1 MKKGLKVNRLI
12 GLAPLMLFLSSYIP
26 LFGIIALRQIISNF
40 DYMNWAGFS
49 WSGTILFVT
58 HFGIAS
64 LCMVF
69 IIVGSIGTYY
79 VFESIKSKAPNG
91 YNYRI
96 IEVTSMND
104 EALGYMAT
112 YVIPLLYQD
121 YSNLMDFCTMIVIF
135 IIIYKLYV
143 NSKLLLVNPM
153 ISFKY
158 SIYSIK
164 YQDGDIQRQAMLIS
178 PDKNILENDTVKL
191 YNIGYQLFYGYN
203 R

>member
-1 MKKGLKVNRLI
+1 MAKGLKVNSLI

-26 LFGIIALRQIISNF
+26 LFGIIALRQFLSNI
-40 DYMNWAGFS
+40 DYLNWVGFS
-49 WSGTILFVT
+49 VVGFMSFIT

-64 LCMVF
+64 LCMTL
-69 IIVGSIGTYY
+69 IIIGSFGTYF
-79 VFESIKSKAPNG
+79 VFELIKTNAPNG
-91 YNYRI
+91 NNSKV
-96 IEVTSMND
+96 IEVSSMND

-121 YSNLMDFCTMIVIF
+121 YSNLMDFCTMFIF
-135 IIIYKLYV
+135 FVIIYKLYV
-143 NSKLLLVNPM
+143 NSKLLLVNTM

-164 YQDGDIQRQAMLIS
+164 YMDGDVQRQAMLIS
-178 PDKNILENDTVKL
+178 PNKDILENDTVKL

>member
-1 MKKGLKVNRLI
+1 MTKGLKVNSLV

-26 LFGIIALRQIISNF
+26 LFGIIALRQFLSNL
-40 DYMNWAGFS
+40 DYLNWTGFS
-49 WSGTILFVT
+49 MVGFMSFIT

-64 LCMVF
+64 LCMTL
-69 IIVGSIGTYY
+69 IIIGSLGTYF
-79 VFESIKSKAPNG
+79 VFELIKSNAPNG
-91 YNYRI
+91 NNSKV
-96 IEVTSMND
+96 IEVSNMND

-121 YSNLMDFCTMIVIF
+121 YSNLMDFCTMFIIF
-135 IIIYKLYV
+135 VIIYKLYV

-164 YQDGDIQRQAMLIS
+164 YIDGDVQRQAMLIS
-178 PDKNILENDTVKL
+178 PHKDILENDTVKL

>member
-1 MKKGLKVNRLI
+1 
-12 GLAPLMLFLSSYIP
+12 
-26 LFGIIALRQIISNF
+26 
-40 DYMNWAGFS
+40 
-49 WSGTILFVT
+49 
-58 HFGIAS
+58 
-64 LCMVF
+64 
-69 IIVGSIGTYY
+69 
-79 VFESIKSKAPNG
+79 
-91 YNYRI
+91 
-96 IEVTSMND
+96 MND
-104 EALGYMAT
+104 EALGYLAT

-135 IIIYKLYV
+135 VIIYKLYV

-153 ISFKY
+153 ISFRY

>member
-1 MKKGLKVNRLI
+1 
-12 GLAPLMLFLSSYIP
+12 MLFLSSYIP
-26 LFGIIALRQIISNF
+26 LFGIIALRQFLSNIE
-40 DYMNWAGFS
+40 YLNWAGF
-49 WSGTILFVT
+49 TIDGIISFVT

-64 LCMVF
+64 LCIGL
-69 IIVGSIGTYY
+69 IIIGSFGTYF
-79 VFESIKSKAPNG
+79 VFKLIKKDAPNG
-91 YNYRI
+91 NNTKV

-121 YSNLMDFCTMIVIF
+121 YSNLMDFCTMFIIF
-135 IIIYKLYV
+135 AIIYKLYV

-164 YQDGDIQRQAMLIS
+164 YMDGDVQRQAMLIS
-178 PDKNILENDTVKL
+178 PNKDILENDTVKL

>member
-1 MKKGLKVNRLI
+1 
-12 GLAPLMLFLSSYIP
+12 MLFLSSYIP
-26 LFGIIALRQIISNF
+26 LFGIIALRQFLSNI
-40 DYMNWAGFS
+40 DYLNWAGFS
-49 WSGTILFVT
+49 VVGFMSFIT

-64 LCMVF
+64 LCMTL
-69 IIVGSIGTYY
+69 IIIGSFGTYF
-79 VFESIKSKAPNG
+79 VFELIKTNAPNG
-91 YNYRI
+91 NNSKV
-96 IEVTSMND
+96 IEVSSMND

-121 YSNLMDFCTMIVIF
+121 YSNLMDFCTMFIIF
-135 IIIYKLYV
+135 VIIYKLYV

-164 YQDGDIQRQAMLIS
+164 YMDGDVQRQAMLIS
-178 PDKNILENDTVKL
+178 PNKDILENDTVKL

>member
-1 MKKGLKVNRLI
+1 MAKGLKVNSLI

-26 LFGIIALRQIISNF
+26 LFGIIALRQFLSNI
-40 DYMNWAGFS
+40 DYLNWGSFSMVGFMS
-49 WSGTILFVT
+49 FIT

-64 LCMVF
+64 LCIVL
-69 IIVGSIGTYY
+69 IIIGSLGTYF
-79 VFESIKSKAPNG
+79 VFELIKADAPNG
-91 YNYRI
+91 NNSKV

-121 YSNLMDFCTMIVIF
+121 YSNLMDFCTMFIIF
-135 IIIYKLYV
+135 VIIYKLYV

-164 YQDGDIQRQAMLIS
+164 FIDGDVQRQAMLIS
-178 PDKNILENDTVKL
+178 PNKDILESDMVKL
-191 YNIGYQLFYGYN
+191 YNIGYQLFYGYK